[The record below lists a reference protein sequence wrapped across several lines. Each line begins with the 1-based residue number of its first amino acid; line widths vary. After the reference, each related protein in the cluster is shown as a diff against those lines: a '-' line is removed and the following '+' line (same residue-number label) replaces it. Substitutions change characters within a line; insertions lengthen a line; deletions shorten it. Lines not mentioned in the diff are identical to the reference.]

1 MLEKEIAKL
10 YGTLQFRADYSQLM
24 RFRKMLQQTQRQ
36 IDRLNKS
43 ANMKFKSTFGPSKTD
58 VAKQEAAVKKLH
70 AVAAQAQAKADT
82 ARAKGQMEIAKI
94 GQQHIAA
101 QARGTG
107 ALLRLDAQRQ
117 RNIQASNKASIIAQ
131 QAQVKLEQDRQ
142 RLVQRTAQAQAAQAR
157 LEAFHARARAT
168 AERAASKVSK
178 GGPHGHGFAGRFL
191 GSLDTLGGGM
201 RAGFA
206 GGLPMAGMMASGPVM
221 ALTALATAAAAAAAA
236 LKGFGNAAV
245 AAAEKDAAKMVQF
258 NAVFDG
264 NKTLAEA
271 ENQRFLDYADKVG
284 ANAQDIAPDYT
295 KALMGIKDG
304 GSTIDSSR
312 ALVQGVMA
320 LNTASGGSGETLKG
334 AFKALTQASG
344 KGQLYS
350 EEWTQQFAE
359 HMPGAK
365 KLGAQAWQEAIGG
378 NLKGTAAGAAFSKDM
393 QAGLIKGD
401 ALTKFFT
408 ALGPKLLA
416 EANRGGRLEAMGNT
430 HTAMQARQS
439 NALNANYLQSYR
451 ANDGKLQKS
460 QFSLDRSML
469 DLIKSSAGFMDK
481 LASSAADLNNWL
493 AKSLDYVTLFMT
505 YLDGDK
511 NILDGIIDPDKL
523 AAFELFVDTIKTGFG
538 VVKETVSLIGDLLDG
553 GMGSLFLD
561 TINIALKVVR
571 EIFTMLTE
579 MVGGVRL
586 LAEKV
591 GLIKPPEKEGVT
603 PPTKFTGD
611 AGYVP
616 DNKEEREYLFNDDGI
631 PLGSIPTT
639 RNGGVPLTQEEVAQ
653 SRADYLKALSGQ
665 ANNPAP
671 FQTKASTD
679 SAGKGAQASSE
690 AKKPRS
696 ATVDVD
702 DPFDASKASTATP
715 TAMQA
720 PAVIYKVDL
729 TLNNNGLGEEA
740 TKRVVVDALGEI
752 INSSISDSGSAK

>member
-36 IDRLNKS
+36 MDRLNKS
-43 ANMKFKSTFGPSKTD
+43 ANMKFKSAFGPTKTD
-58 VAKQEAAVKKLH
+58 VAKQEAVVKKLH

-82 ARAKGQMEIAKI
+82 AKAKGQMEIAKI

-178 GGPHGHGFAGRFL
+178 GGPHGRGFAGRFL
-191 GSLDTLGGGM
+191 GSVDTLGGGM

-206 GGLPMAGMMASGPVM
+206 GGLPMAGMMASGPVL

-245 AAAEKDAAKMVQF
+245 AAAERDAAKMVQF
-258 NAVFDG
+258 NAIFDG
-264 NKTLAEA
+264 DKQLAEG
-271 ENQRFLDYADKVG
+271 ENTRFLAYADKVG
-284 ANAQDIAPDYT
+284 ANAADIAPDYT

-304 GSTIDSSR
+304 GSTIDASR

-365 KLGAQAWQEAIGG
+365 KLGAQAWQEATGG
-378 NLKGTAAGAAFSKDM
+378 KLTGTEAGAAFSKDM

-401 ALTKFFT
+401 ALTKFFN

-430 HTAMQARQS
+430 HSAMQARQQ

-469 DLIKSSAGFMDK
+469 DLIKASSGFMDR

-493 AKSLDYVTLFMT
+493 AEALDHVTVFMD
-505 YLDGDK
+505 YLDGNKDT
-511 NILDGIIDPDKL
+511 LDGIVDPEKL
-523 AAFELFVDTIKTGFG
+523 ATFELFVDTVKTGFNTI
-538 VVKETVSLIGDLLDG
+538 KETVSLIGSLLDG

-579 MVGGVRL
+579 AISGVRG

-591 GLIKPPEKEGVT
+591 GLIKPQEKEGVT

-631 PLGSIPTT
+631 PLGSIQTT
-639 RNGGVPLTQEEVAQ
+639 RNGGVPLTQEEIAQ
-653 SRADYLKALSGQ
+653 TKADYLKALSSQ
-665 ANNPAP
+665 AVNPAP
-671 FQTKASTD
+671 FQAKVTTDTAAKASKTSPED
-679 SAGKGAQASSE
+679 
-690 AKKPRS
+690 KKERS

-702 DPFDASKASTATP
+702 HPFDASKAPTAAP

-720 PAVIYKVDL
+720 PATIH
-729 TLNNNGLGEEA
+729 LNVKIDNNGLGEEA
-740 TKRVVVDALGEI
+740 TKRVVVDALHDV